1 MSKEKNGLWAFENRV
16 FLELFK
22 SAFHPVFFRI
32 FLDPPETS
40 KWGATD
46 QIGPKFEKNRKK
58 TPFFLRPGLAGPKK
72 GPFRPIFRNLGPQKT
87 EKNPRGGPRGGQI
100 FEIFRNFRVWTGS
113 GTRPGPDPPDP
124 SQTGPRLVPGS
135 STGPY
140 LDPTWTRP
148 GPDLD
153 QILDSDRH
161 HPIVYRAYSYYIEFI
176 QLLYSI
182 QQQNYF
188 LYILTCCFN

>member
-1 MSKEKNGLWAFENRV
+1 MTCKKNGLWAFENRV
-16 FLELFK
+16 FSELSK

-32 FLDPPETS
+32 FWTPPETS

-153 QILDSDRH
+153 PILDLTH
-161 HPIVYRAYSYYIEFI
+161 HHCVFIVV
-176 QLLYSI
+176 
-182 QQQNYF
+182 
-188 LYILTCCFN
+188 